1 LLAEQNNRAARI
13 SAGQNIPTVD
23 EAEASYVAAGGHLSP
38 VAHFGSDP
46 LADSPELIQ
55 QQQNIPTLIQ
65 KNCLLLLLMVTMP
78 LLHSP
83 CSS

>member
-1 LLAEQNNRAARI
+1 LQSKIIWLQACARI

-23 EAEASYVAAGGHLSP
+23 EAEDSYVAAGGHLSP
-38 VAHFGSDP
+38 MAHFGSDP

-65 KNCLLLLLMVTMP
+65 KNCLLLLLMVTMT
-78 LLHSP
+78 
-83 CSS
+83 